1 MARRPDPSPLPCS
14 KKRLSKVGEALAA
27 GDPSDEDLELYA
39 AALDAFDQ
47 RTVWLRNA
55 IDELD
60 WDVVLGRPIDLSVT
74 GRTKTLGTLVDKL
87 ERQPDIKLPYIRD
100 VAGVRVVGDLL
111 LSEQDAIARHL
122 LGVFGGAATSLVD
135 RRAEPESGYRALHV
149 VVQCHELPVEVQIR
163 TDLQAMWADLYER
176 QADLW
181 GRQMRYGQPPP
192 PDSEGVTER
201 RVEVVRELHAM
212 SLERI
217 APIEELRSNITE
229 LVRGIGGFESDLVQ
243 ARRERGR
250 SAVSRQTAARAYLA
264 RERPRVLKLQVEVD
278 HLIDELKRSLL
289 ELGASAEKVK

>member
-1 MARRPDPSPLPCS
+1 M
-14 KKRLSKVGEALAA
+14 GEALAA